1 MTATSPKFENLDRRD
16 DIAFLEGFRGK
27 IDKYLILGYAP
38 TEIAES
44 QEFDSYAL
52 RKMQRVSARE
62 DLDSLRREISEMKP
76 RAKRLLVQCNISS
89 YIEEQSTRHSA
100 LGIMGIPTSARFH
113 MLDLITENRSEHN
126 IQKSTVL
133 DAIDQAIGVLRH
145 QPIPTVK
152 MATDSKSLGENYV
165 FISHSS
171 QDQEVVAAIKGAFP
185 DLEVVANFFE
195 DKSPGGPPA
204 KEIAKAVGR
213 ARALFV
219 FFTYNTISGDTRDW
233 IVFELGVAV
242 TQDVPIHAWKIKGL
256 GKESLPRLVDQ
267 VTTYREFEPTT
278 QGLFALTHEVRSTAK
293 NLQRL
298 SDTK

>member
-1 MTATSPKFENLDRRD
+1 MTAISPKFENLDRRD
-16 DIAFLEGFRGK
+16 DIAFLEEFRGK

-44 QEFDSYAL
+44 REFDSYAL
-52 RKMQRVSARE
+52 RKMQRALAHE
-62 DLDSLRREISEMKP
+62 DFDSLRREISEMKP
-76 RAKRLLVQCNISS
+76 RAKRLLDQCNISS
-89 YIEEQSTRHSA
+89 YIEEQSTRHSV

-113 MLDLITENRSEHN
+113 MFDLVTENRSEHN
-126 IQKSTVL
+126 LQKSTVL
-133 DAIDQAIGVLRH
+133 DAIDQAKGVLRH
-145 QPIPTVK
+145 QPVPTVK
-152 MATDSKSLGENYV
+152 IGTDSKPLGEEYV

-171 QDQEVVAAIKGAFP
+171 QDQDIVSSVKGAFA
-185 DLEVVANFFE
+185 DLEVGPNFFE

-219 FFTYNTISGDTRDW
+219 FFTYNTLSGDTRDW

-242 TQDVPIHAWKIKGL
+242 AQDVPIHAWKIKGM

-267 VTTYREFEPTT
+267 VTTYRDFEPTT

-293 NLQRL
+293 NLR
-298 SDTK
+298 KAR